1 MTKLGADERV
11 LWEGTRAWSDFLGRW
26 IGGIVFLVVGV
37 VLLFSAEA
45 RPFGLWFIFVF
56 LIFVITIWFARLSC
70 RYTVTSQRVI
80 SRRGLISRNISE
92 IEIKNIRD
100 IRVEQGVLQRV
111 FGIGSLALSSA
122 GRAGAEVVFEGIAD
136 PDGVK
141 EMIRS
146 TVY

>member
-1 MTKLGADERV
+1 L
-11 LWEGTRAWSDFLGRW
+11 L
-26 IGGIVFLVVGV
+26 LVVGV

-45 RPFGLWFIFVF
+45 RPFGLSFIFVF
-56 LIFVITIWFARLSC
+56 LIFVITIWFARLSR

-80 SRRGLISRNISE
+80 SRWGLISRNISE
-92 IEIKNIRD
+92 IDIKNIRD
-100 IRVEQGVLQRV
+100 IQLQQGVLQRV
-111 FGIGSLALSSA
+111 FGIGSVALSSA

-141 EMIRS
+141 EVIRS